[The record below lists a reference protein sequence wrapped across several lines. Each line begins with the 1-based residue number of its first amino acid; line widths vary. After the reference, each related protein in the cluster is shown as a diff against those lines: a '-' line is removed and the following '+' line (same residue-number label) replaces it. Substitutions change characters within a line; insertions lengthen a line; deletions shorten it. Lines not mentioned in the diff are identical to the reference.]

1 MKKFVVAASAVVASL
16 AVIGSAAAAL
26 PSNQALSY
34 QGGGSHVWNNDGGDS
49 PLDANAKSLRLHVG
63 DPAAGE
69 YVAVYSQRSLHIN
82 KDAESVKNL
91 SLDFK
96 ASMHVGAGAPR
107 ISVEFQNGDI
117 AYLSAFYSNHSIG
130 DGWARADFTR
140 FKSDSSFYVYSKATG
155 SLDQYAADGT
165 RSAWQVYTDAHPD
178 QIVTQAYLV
187 ADESGNY
194 RIDRLSLGAGVM
206 YGNGNKVATL
216 CPTEATC

>member
-1 MKKFVVAASAVVASL
+1 MKKFIVAASAVVASL

-34 QGGGSHVWNNDGGDS
+34 EGGGSHVWNNDGGDS

-69 YVAVYSQRSLHIN
+69 YIAVYSQRSLHIN

-91 SLDFK
+91 SFDFK
-96 ASMHVGAGAPR
+96 ASTHVGAGAPR
-107 ISVEFQNGDI
+107 ISVEFQNGEV
-117 AYLSAFYSNHSIG
+117 AFLSASYSNHSIG

-140 FKSDSSFYVYSKATG
+140 FVTDSSIFVSGVEYE
-155 SLDQYAADGT
+155 ADGT
-165 RSAWQVYTDAHPD
+165 RSAWEVYTDAHPD
-178 QIVTQAYLV
+178 QIVKRAYLV

-216 CPTEATC
+216 CPAEASC

>member
-1 MKKFVVAASAVVASL
+1 MKKFVVAASAIVASL

-26 PSNQALSY
+26 PSNQVLSY
-34 QGGGSHVWNNDGGDS
+34 EGGGSHVWNNDGGDS

-69 YVAVYSQRSLHIN
+69 YVAVFSQRSLHID

-91 SLDFK
+91 SFDFK
-96 ASMHVGAGAPR
+96 ASTHVGAGAPR

-117 AYLSAFYSNHSIG
+117 AYLSAFYSNHPIG

-140 FKSDSSFYVYSKATG
+140 FVTDSSMFVSGVEYK
-155 SLDQYAADGT
+155 ADGT
-165 RSAWQVYTDAHPD
+165 RSAWKVYTDAHPD
-178 QIVTQAYLV
+178 QIVKRAYLV